1 MGNLLDTLRE
11 DRKKLLL
18 VVAGLLA
25 VGIVGFVGYTMLS
38 GDDDVSEADEE
49 TIEFVGLEPEL
60 SVDEQVALTVEAS
73 IPTPTLEPTQDIPAT
88 IAFVAEATQAAR
100 DAEESLHME
109 EPAAVASG
117 QRLTALDRR
126 YLNDLGR
133 PVWLTV
139 RSQIRLSEMYTGL
152 PADVLTL
159 ENSNEMQRVRED
171 LNRAESMLEEL
182 GYQPRN
188 LSPDVRDY
196 GRYIED
202 MLRLVR
208 DAHRE
213 GSLMFSKIDLE
224 SEAYGE
230 LGDSVRNEIDT
241 IYYGVG
247 EKLYRF
253 ERDMMRFGC
262 SACGE
267 LYRGRGEDGI

>member
-38 GDDDVSEADEE
+38 GGDDVSEADEE

-60 SVDEQVALTVEAS
+60 TVDEQVALTVEAS
-73 IPTPTLEPTQDIPAT
+73 IPTPTPEPTQDIPAT

-100 DAEESLHME
+100 DAEESSQMA

-171 LNRAESMLEEL
+171 LNRAESSLEEL

-188 LSPDVRDY
+188 LSPDVREY
-196 GRYIED
+196 GRYAAI
-202 MLRLVR
+202 L
-208 DAHRE
+208 
-213 GSLMFSKIDLE
+213 KI
-224 SEAYGE
+224 
-230 LGDSVRNEIDT
+230 
-241 IYYGVG
+241 
-247 EKLYRF
+247 
-253 ERDMMRFGC
+253 C
-262 SACGE
+262 CGWC
-267 LYRGRGEDGI
+267 GMPIGKAA

>member
-182 GYQPRN
+182 GYQLRN

-202 MLRLVR
+202 MLRLGR

-253 ERDMMRFGC
+253 ERDMMRFGY